1 MIEIVLS
8 VCLLANPSDC
18 KEISLAQ
25 MGEKVT
31 PYACMFRGQVTA
43 SRWAKENPQYKIA
56 KWKCSAAREFAKL

>member
-18 KEISLAQ
+18 KDVSLSQ

-31 PYACMFRGQVTA
+31 PYACMFRGQVAA
-43 SRWAKENPQYKIA
+43 SRWAEGHPEYKIA
-56 KWKCSAAREFAKL
+56 KWKCQAGREFAKL

>member
-31 PYACMFRGQVTA
+31 PYVCMFRGQVAA
-43 SRWAKENPQYKIA
+43 SRWAEQHPNYKIS
-56 KWKCSAAREFAKL
+56 KWKCGAAREFAKL